1 MGAEKTIPVVI
12 DTNVLVSALLFGGTP
27 GKLVSLW
34 QKGRIRPFLS
44 KEIIAE
50 IIRVL
55 AYPKFE
61 LTQNEINYLLYVELL
76 PYFEVTSYPDGPVIV
91 GKDPQDDMFLKC
103 AVAAGATAVIS
114 GDHYLLSL
122 QHYKDIPILSPAR
135 FLQKFV
141 NH

>member
-1 MGAEKTIPVVI
+1 MGAEKTVPLVI

-27 GKLVSLW
+27 GKLLPLW

-50 IIRVL
+50 FIRVL

-61 LTQNEINYLLYVELL
+61 LTQNEINYLLYVEVL
-76 PYFEVTSYPDGPVIV
+76 PYFEVTSDPNGPVIV
-91 GKDPQDDMFLKC
+91 EKDPQDDMFLKC
-103 AVAAGATAVIS
+103 AAAAGAVAVIS
-114 GDHYLLSL
+114 GDHHLLSM
-122 QHYKDIPILSPAR
+122 QHYQNIPILSPAR

-141 NH
+141 NP